1 MKRLVVALLL
11 MTLVF
16 SGCSGGK
23 VENKG
28 PAEPTAT
35 PPLAPLVIDESKL
48 NNDYVIEEIT
58 ENNSQGGLESVIKYP
73 KVSKMADSALE
84 ERVNKV
90 IKDRITTYKKVA
102 NDMGGLTDGSAAG
115 DEAKVNQV
123 LNVSYEVGFRSKY
136 TLSIKLILENYF
148 IDLEEPDEIIESFN
162 FNLRNGT
169 RYEKVADLFKDENKL
184 TSLLTKKVKES
195 GKKLQKNITALEAKQ
210 GFYIKDNAIVL
221 FFQTIP
227 YTTADVGP
235 LEYEIPYD
243 DIKDIIKDPKVWE
256 AEPASTSMN
265 EYNNIINEETR
276 PLEAL
281 SFINGKIKNVN
292 KEEATTM
299 ILSFEEIQARY
310 LSIYTDKLSEEKV
323 QSELFKTF
331 EYNFDQNRIND
342 IKDEKVKAL
351 VKEIIDG
358 GYSILSDEGSFIPIQ
373 NYQILEKYTEFVQD
387 EIKDYIVYKAAESKR
402 TTGMASGNKISWD
415 DLAKSITDIEKY
427 FEKHPN
433 SIKESDM
440 SKDYQFYFHAY
451 LFGFDDPAFSYET
464 KKIDE
469 ELLKSYRNFIAENEK
484 SETSM
489 VLKQYIT
496 IVEKYNKT
504 LCKEIEEYRKT
515 ITEDPDIS

>member
-16 SGCSGGK
+16 SGCGK
-23 VENKG
+23 TQNNNKG
-28 PAEPTAT
+28 SNDPTAT

-58 ENNSQGGLESVIKYP
+58 ENNSKDGLESVIKYP

-84 ERVNKV
+84 ERINKA
-90 IKDRITTYKKVA
+90 INDRIVRYKDVA
-102 NDMGGLTDGSAAG
+102 NQMGGLTDDTGIG
-115 DEAKVNQV
+115 DEAKINQV

-148 IDLEEPDEIIESFN
+148 VDLEEPDEIFESIN

-169 RYEKVADLFKDENKL
+169 RYEKITDVIKDENKL

-195 GKKLQKNITALEAKQ
+195 EKKLKQDITGLEAKQ
-210 GFYIKDNAIVL
+210 GFYIKDNALVL
-221 FFQTIP
+221 FFQTLP
-227 YTTADVGP
+227 YTTADIGP
-235 LEYEIPYD
+235 LEYDIPYD
-243 DIKDIIKDPKVWE
+243 EIKDIVKDPKVWE

-292 KEEATTM
+292 QEEATTM

-323 QSELFKTF
+323 QSQLFKTF
-331 EYNFDQNRIND
+331 EYNFDQNRPGD
-342 IKDEKVKAL
+342 IKDEKVRAL

-358 GYSILSDEGSFIPIQ
+358 GYSIICDEGSFIPIQ
-373 NYQILEKYTEFVQD
+373 NYQMLEKYTEFVQD
-387 EIKDYIVYKAAESKR
+387 EIKDYIIYKATESKR
-402 TTGMASGNKISWD
+402 TASMASGNKISWD
-415 DLAKSITDIEKY
+415 ELAKSISDIEKY
-427 FEKHPN
+427 FEKYPN
-433 SIKESDM
+433 SIKESEI

-451 LFGFDDPAFSYET
+451 LFGLDDPAFSYET

-469 ELLKSYRNFIAENEK
+469 ELLKSYRNFIAKNEK

-496 IVEKYNKT
+496 IVEKNNKT
-504 LCKEIEEYRKT
+504 LCKEIEDFRKT